1 MRKPIGVF
9 ALLVLTAGLAS
20 AATITVTKPSP
31 GETWIKGQA
40 YAITWTKDG
49 IMPNLV
55 RISLLGSRTLGE
67 LRLIQ
72 DNVRNTGSY
81 SWTVPADISD
91 GAYRIR
97 VKVKDVAVADNSDLF
112 KIAAS
117 SASTPIVIARPFSS
131 ADQTAALKFPALSIS
146 DVKLISYDDRF
157 VVTFSYRNSGK
168 APLPKSSEMPVK
180 PNFRVLIDNREVN
193 RGSLII
199 PAFQAPPGWE
209 MPTFYGCDI
218 KYPTGYPWD
227 FSWTIGNIVTVKINE
242 NKANGMASDS
252 QSYNLKPMA
261 LNYSYDALITGATL
275 DWNKGIMTISVRID
289 GQIGTSLK
297 FLFVQNRKTKPYWYF
312 EKIVDLVPGQHLY
325 TTTQKIDRL
334 ANEQDCSGELQLGLL
349 ADKNGLSDQRDIEH
363 RNNIYP
369 FSFHR

>member
-9 ALLVLTAGLAS
+9 ALLILTAGLAS
-20 AATITVTKPSP
+20 AAMVTVTKPAP
-31 GETWIKGQA
+31 GETWVKGKA
-40 YAITWTKDG
+40 YAIIWTKDG
-49 IMPNLV
+49 TMPDLV
-55 RISLLGSRTLGE
+55 RISLRDARTLGE

-72 DNVRNTGSY
+72 DNVPNTGSY
-81 SWTVPADISD
+81 LWTVPADITD

-97 VKVKDVAVADNSDLF
+97 VKVNDVTVADDSDF
-112 KIAAS
+112 FYIAAS
-117 SASTPIVIARPFSS
+117 SPSTPIFKAHPLSS
-131 ADQTAALKFPALSIS
+131 ADRTAIAPKFPALSIS
-146 DVKLISYDDRF
+146 NVKLISYDDRF
-157 VVTFSYRNSGK
+157 VVTFGYRNSGK
-168 APLPKSSEMPVK
+168 APLPKGSEMPVK
-180 PNFRVLIDNREVN
+180 PNFRVLIDYKEVN
-193 RGSLII
+193 QGSLIF

-227 FSWTIGNIVTVKINE
+227 FSWTIGNLVAVKINE
-242 NKANGMASDS
+242 NKVNGMASDS

-289 GQIGTSLK
+289 GQIGTLK
-297 FLFVQNRKTKPYWYF
+297 LLFVQSRKTKSYWFF
-312 EKIVDLVPGQHLY
+312 EKIVNLVPGQHIY
-325 TTTQKIDRL
+325 TITQKIDHL
-334 ANEQDCSGELQLGLL
+334 ANEQDCNGELQLGLL
-349 ADKNGLSDQRDIEH
+349 ASKNGLSDQRDIEH